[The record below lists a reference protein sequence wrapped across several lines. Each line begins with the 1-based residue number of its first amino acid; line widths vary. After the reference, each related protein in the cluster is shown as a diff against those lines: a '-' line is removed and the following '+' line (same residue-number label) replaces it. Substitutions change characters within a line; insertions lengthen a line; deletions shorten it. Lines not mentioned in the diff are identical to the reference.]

1 MKWNKWTDKWIS
13 LPRGQRRATIVLLI
27 IAGVLCI
34 AQLIVSYRQQTSQE
48 ASTDYTL
55 LEDEI
60 RIFRSQLDT
69 IPPEE
74 RRPTYVR
81 RTHARNDSTYSSMQD
96 NRKKSTPKAKQQP
109 QQIESVPRIDED
121 TKQ

>member
-34 AQLIVSYRQQTSQE
+34 AQLVISYRQQTSQK
-48 ASTDYTL
+48 ASTDYTM

-60 RIFRSQLDT
+60 SLFRSQLDT
-69 IPPEE
+69 IPTEE
-74 RRPTYVR
+74 RRPTYIR
-81 RTHARNDSTYSSMQD
+81 RTHARNDSTYSSMQHIK
-96 NRKKSTPKAKQQP
+96 KKSTSKAKPQP
-109 QQIESVPRIDED
+109 RQIESVPRIDED